1 MPSLSKE
8 GQVKNLTS
16 SKEINVIVIGTSS
29 GGVEALCKIL
39 PSFKKESN
47 LSCAVVIHLPA
58 KGQNLIPSLIGPD
71 SDFQIKEAESGEKI
85 LPHTIYIAPSD
96 YHLCM
101 EPNGT
106 LSLSSEEP
114 VHYSRPAIDM
124 LFESAAYAYNKTL
137 LGILLTGSS
146 SDGAQGLKTIKEL
159 GGTTIV
165 QDPKDSIFP
174 IMPQAALSIF
184 EPDYVL
190 SIDEISSFISNIAY
204 KGRFYGT
211 T

>member
-1 MPSLSKE
+1 MK
-8 GQVKNLTS
+8 KITS
-16 SKEINVIVIGTSS
+16 PTDINVIVIGTSS
-29 GGVEALCKIL
+29 GGVEALSKIL
-39 PSFKKESN
+39 PSFKKISN
-47 LSCAVVIHLPA
+47 LSCAVVIHLPP
-58 KGQNLIPSLIGPD
+58 KSKNLLPSLIGPD
-71 SDFQIKEAESGEKI
+71 SEFKIKEAESGEKI

-114 VHYSRPAIDM
+114 IHFSRPAIDM

-159 GGTTIV
+159 GGLTIV
-165 QDPKDSIFP
+165 QDPKDSVFP
-174 IMPQAALSIF
+174 IMPQAALNIF

-190 SIDEISSFISNIAY
+190 SINEISDFISNIAR
-204 KGRFYGT
+204 KGRMYGT